1 MHKLSCRSFPISQNI
16 AVCIKLHAF
25 GFLRSFPCTK
35 SKSAVFRII
44 KQGVNAVFLLS
55 AVEKTQAHLVKDI
68 FFACVLIAAV
78 DKGLISCC
86 GCKFQCGIH
95 TDAML
100 KTVCHFSIDAVF
112 LQCLEFLT
120 ASGIELFR
128 VVVRILDFHPLCSS
142 ADRFTVW
149 IFIRFSLTVTQGVSV
164 RESPLQLVRVSS
176 CCAGRN
182 GFDRQHGNRKRKT

>member
-1 MHKLSCRSFPISQNI
+1 MHKLPGRGFPISQNI

-35 SKSAVFRII
+35 AKSSVFRII
-44 KQGVNAVFLLS
+44 KQGANAVFLLS
-55 AVEKTQAHLVKDI
+55 AVEKAQAHLVKDV
-68 FFACVLIAAV
+68 FLPSFLIASV
-78 DKGLISCC
+78 DKGLVPCC
-86 GCKFQCGIH
+86 SYKFQRRIH
-95 TDAML
+95 TNAML
-100 KTVCHFSIDAVF
+100 KTVRHFSIDAVF

-142 ADRFTVW
+142 ADGFTVW
-149 IFIRFSLTVTQGVSV
+149 ILICFPLTVTQGVSV

-176 CCAGRN
+176 CCADRN
-182 GFDRQHGNRKRKT
+182 GSDRQHGDCKHKT